1 MLSSHKK
8 RKVSGGKEVIVPKT
22 ITLFLN
28 TSPYSFE
35 NTYSA
40 MKIAEAALAKGLETH
55 VVASADG
62 IYNFLKGQKGSG
74 LPHAAEG
81 FSALMDKGLK
91 VDL

>member
-1 MLSSHKK
+1 MA
-8 RKVSGGKEVIVPKT
+8 KT

-35 NTYSA
+35 NTYTA
-40 MKIAEAALAKGLETH
+40 MKIAEAALEKGLETH
-55 VVASADG
+55 LVASADG
-62 IYNFLKGQKGSG
+62 VYNFLKGQKGKG

-81 FSALMDKGLK
+81 FQSLMKKGLK

>member
-1 MLSSHKK
+1 MA
-8 RKVSGGKEVIVPKT
+8 KT

-28 TSPYSFE
+28 TAPYSHE
-35 NTYSA
+35 NTHTA
-40 MKIAEAALAKGLETH
+40 LKIAEAALDQGLETH

-62 IYNFLKGQKGSG
+62 VYNFLKGQKGKG

-81 FSALMDKGLK
+81 FERLMAKGLK